1 MEFGDART
9 VPSIHQTFTQT
20 PRVVASSHTF
30 NPTLGKFRAENN
42 SWA

>member
-1 MEFGDART
+1 MGFRGARI

-20 PRVVASSHTF
+20 PQVVASSHTF
-30 NPTLGKFRAENN
+30 NPTLEKLRAEDN